1 MIKGFMVESKDKKN
15 QSIKPVYIKP
25 LLKGLATYIP
35 GIYNLRRNGTGGT
48 ISARYCYTVWLRHLV
63 MAYKNGFS
71 TQMNAV
77 AEFGPGDSLGT
88 GLAALLSG
96 ASKYYACDIIKYAD
110 PKKNLE
116 IFDEL
121 VELFKKHCDIP
132 DESEFPRVNPRLN
145 SYEFPVHILTD
156 ERLHE
161 ALKHDRITSIKKA
174 LLNMGN
180 SNEKSAQISYVVPW
194 NNSVNIKESIDML
207 FSQSVLEYIDNL
219 QEIFAVF
226 CRLLKPGGIMSHQ
239 IDYTS
244 QGITR
249 EWNGHWAIPD
259 FIWKI
264 IKGKRLYLINRQTHS
279 TYINILKKYG
289 FEVVCEIKIKDITGI
304 QRSQLTSRFKDISD
318 DDLVTRGA
326 FIQAVKKRLK

>member
-1 MIKGFMVESKDKKN
+1 MVESKDKKE

-35 GIYNLRRNGTGGT
+35 GIYKLRRKGTGGT

-71 TQMNAV
+71 RKMDTV

-88 GLAALLSG
+88 GLAALISG
-96 ASKYYACDIIKYAD
+96 VSKYYAFDAIKYAD
-110 PKKNLE
+110 PKINLE

-121 VELFKKHCDIP
+121 VELFKKRCDIP
-132 DESEFPRVNPRLN
+132 DESEFPSVNPRLN

-156 ERLHE
+156 ERLHA
-161 ALKHDRITSIKKA
+161 ALKRDRITSIKKV
-174 LLNMGN
+174 LLNVD
-180 SNEKSAQISYVVPW
+180 KSSKDNIQISYFVPW
-194 NNSVNIKESIDML
+194 NNSAIIKESVDML

-219 QEIFAVF
+219 HDIFEVF

-249 EWNGHWAIPD
+249 EWNGHWAISD

-264 IKGKRLYLINRQTHS
+264 IKGKRSYLINRQTHS

-289 FEVVCEIKIKDITGI
+289 FEILCEIKIKDITGI
-304 QRSQLTSRFKDISD
+304 QRSQLTSRFKEISE

-326 FIQAVKKRLK
+326 FIQAVKK